1 MKFIKYTLLAL
12 LLLIIIAVAGTWFYL
27 DTIVKKAVNKYGSQ
41 IVGTE
46 VNLTEFSVNPFK
58 GVLKIGGLTIG
69 NPNGYSAPAL
79 LTLGGINVKVNPK
92 SLFSDTIVI
101 EDITID
107 NPTITY
113 EMPDFSTSNVMQIQQ
128 NVAKNTASEPKAQEA
143 KEEAKTEEETSS
155 KNVVIKKVEVAG
167 GMLSAITPLQKHA
180 TALDINLPAV
190 ELLNLGGENQRL
202 TLKDSIIEIFNKILF
217 NATATVTKVLGSAK
231 DMAKKAAGAALDSAT
246 NVADDTKE
254 KAEGFL
260 DSLKFW

>member
-1 MKFIKYTLLAL
+1 MKFIKYTLLIL
-12 LLLIIIAVAGTWFYL
+12 LFLIVVGVAGTWFYL

-46 VNLTEFSVNPFK
+46 VNLTSFGINPFK
-58 GVLKIGGLTIG
+58 GTLNIGGITIG
-69 NPNGYSAPAL
+69 NPNGYSAPKL

-128 NVAKNTASEPKAQEA
+128 NVAKNTASEDKKEA
-143 KEEAKTEEETSS
+143 EEEAKTSETSS
-155 KNVVIKKVEVAG
+155 KNVIIRKVMVAG
-167 GMLSAITPLQKHA
+167 GLLNAITPMQNNN
-180 TALDINLPAV
+180 TALGIDLPAI
-190 ELLNLGGENQRL
+190 EMADLGGANQKL
-202 TLKDSIIEIFNKILF
+202 TIRDSITEIFNKILF
-217 NATATVTKVLGSAK
+217 NATSTVTKVLGSAK
-231 DMAKKAAGAALDSAT
+231 DMAKKAAGAALDNAV
-246 NVADDTKE
+246 NAAADGQD
-254 KAEGFL
+254 KAEGLL